1 MAGGA
6 FAIGAIGTSMAPD
19 VNWMIF
25 FRLIL
30 GVAVGGAAATVPVY
44 IAEIAPAN
52 KRGQLVTLQE
62 LMIVSGQLL
71 AYISNATFHEV
82 WGGESTGA
90 GCWRWRRYPPCCSGL
105 A

>member
-1 MAGGA
+1 
-6 FAIGAIGTSMAPD
+6 
-19 VNWMIF
+19 MIF
-25 FRLIL
+25 FRLVL

-44 IAEIAPAN
+44 IAEMAPAN

-71 AYISNATFHEV
+71 AYISNAGFHAV
-82 WGGESTGA
+82 WGGRVPGA
-90 GCWRWRRYPPCCSGL
+90 GCWRSPRCPPCCCGL